1 MSFITDIKS
10 SIAGYKIKRL
20 RKTERKK
27 SYIDWDKTSRVL
39 LLYSMNNLPEA
50 IASSIYS
57 ELYDILDNCFD
68 EKMNVRLVV
77 CVNKS
82 PVEQK
87 RFNITVF
94 DAKTCNFLTSEP
106 KKDVFDIIEE
116 EQSDLVINLSP
127 QISYPLEYLAEHS
140 DAKLKISVLKT
151 GKGAKYDMYFSSES
165 ESVKEVF
172 ESIKYY
178 LQKIK
183 AE

>member
-20 RKTERKK
+20 RKTERKR
-27 SYIDWDKTSRVL
+27 SYIDWTKTSRVL
-39 LLYSMNNLPEA
+39 LLYSMSNKSEAEASNL
-50 IASSIYS
+50 YS
-57 ELYDILDNCFD
+57 ELYEILDNCFD
-68 EKMNVRLVV
+68 EKMNVRLMV
-77 CVNKS
+77 CSHKS
-82 PVEQK
+82 PIEQK

-94 DAKTCNFLTSEP
+94 DAKTCNIFTSEP
-106 KKDVFDIIEE
+106 QKDIFSIAEE

-127 QISYPLEYLAEHS
+127 QLSFPLEYLAEYS

-165 ESVKEVF
+165 ESVKEIF

>member
-1 MSFITDIKS
+1 MSFITNIKN
-10 SIAGYKIKRL
+10 SIAGYKIKRI
-20 RKTERKK
+20 RKTQRKR
-27 SYIDWDKTSRVL
+27 SYVDWGKTHRVL
-39 LLYSMNNLPEA
+39 LLYSMTNVPEA
-50 IASSIYS
+50 VASRIYS
-57 ELYDILDNCFD
+57 ELYEILDGCFD
-68 EKMNVRLVV
+68 EKMNVRLIV

-94 DAKTCNFLTSEP
+94 DAKTCNLFTSEP
-106 KKDVFDIIEE
+106 EKDIFDIAEE
-116 EQSDLVINLSP
+116 EESDVVINLSP
-127 QISYPLEYLAEHS
+127 ELSLPLEYLAEYS

-151 GKGAKYDMYFSSES
+151 GKGAKYDMYFSPDSD
-165 ESVKEVF
+165 SVKEVF

>member
-10 SIAGYKIKRL
+10 SISGYKIKRL

-39 LLYSMNNLPEA
+39 LLYSMNNLPEST
-50 IASSIYS
+50 ASSIYS

-127 QISYPLEYLAEHS
+127 QISYPLEYLAEYS

-165 ESVKEVF
+165 ESVKKIF

>member
-1 MSFITDIKS
+1 MSFITNIKN
-10 SIAGYKIKRL
+10 SIAGYKIKRI
-20 RKTERKK
+20 RKTQRKR
-27 SYIDWDKTSRVL
+27 SYVDWDKTRRVL
-39 LLYSMNNLPEA
+39 LLYSLINTPEA
-50 IASSIYS
+50 VASRIYS
-57 ELYDILDNCFD
+57 ELYEILDGCFD
-68 EKMNVRLVV
+68 EKMNVRLMV
-77 CVNKS
+77 CAHKS
-82 PVEQK
+82 PMEQK

-94 DAKTCNFLTSEP
+94 DAKTCNFFTSEP
-106 KKDVFDIIEE
+106 EKDIFDIAEE
-116 EQSDLVINLSP
+116 EESDVVINLSP
-127 QISYPLEYLAEHS
+127 QLSLPLEYLAEHS

>member
-1 MSFITDIKS
+1 M
-10 SIAGYKIKRL
+10 
-20 RKTERKK
+20 
-27 SYIDWDKTSRVL
+27 
-39 LLYSMNNLPEA
+39 
-50 IASSIYS
+50 
-57 ELYDILDNCFD
+57 
-68 EKMNVRLVV
+68 V
-77 CVNKS
+77 CVHKS
-82 PVEQK
+82 PMEQK

-94 DAKTCNFLTSEP
+94 DAKTCNFFTSEP
-106 KKDVFDIIEE
+106 EKDIFDIAEE
-116 EQSDLVINLSP
+116 EESDVVINLSP
-127 QISYPLEYLAEHS
+127 QLSLPLEYLAENS

>member
-10 SIAGYKIKRL
+10 NIAAYKIKRL

-50 IASSIYS
+50 TASSIYS
-57 ELYDILDNCFD
+57 ELYDVLDNCFD
-68 EKMNVRLVV
+68 EKMNVRLMV
-77 CVNKS
+77 CVNKT

-106 KKDVFDIIEE
+106 SKDVFDIIEE

-127 QISYPLEYLAEHS
+127 QISYPLEYLAEYS

-151 GKGAKYDMYFSSES
+151 GKGAKYDMYFSSVS

>member
-1 MSFITDIKS
+1 M
-10 SIAGYKIKRL
+10 
-20 RKTERKK
+20 
-27 SYIDWDKTSRVL
+27 
-39 LLYSMNNLPEA
+39 
-50 IASSIYS
+50 
-57 ELYDILDNCFD
+57 
-68 EKMNVRLVV
+68 V
-77 CVNKS
+77 CVNKT

-106 KKDVFDIIEE
+106 SKDVFDIIEE

-127 QISYPLEYLAEHS
+127 QTSYPLEYLAEYS
-140 DAKLKISVLKT
+140 NAKLKISVLKT

-165 ESVKEVF
+165 ESVKVVF

>member
-1 MSFITDIKS
+1 MSFITNIKN
-10 SIAGYKIKRL
+10 SIAGYKIKRI
-20 RKTERKK
+20 RKTERKR
-27 SYIDWDKTSRVL
+27 SYVDWGKTHRVL
-39 LLYSMNNLPEA
+39 LLYSMTNVPEA
-50 IASSIYS
+50 VASRIYS
-57 ELYDILDNCFD
+57 ELYEILDGCFD
-68 EKMNVRLVV
+68 EKMNVRLMV

-94 DAKTCNFLTSEP
+94 DAKTCNFFTSEP
-106 KKDVFDIIEE
+106 EKDIFDIAEE
-116 EQSDLVINLSP
+116 EESDVVINLSP
-127 QISYPLEYLAEHS
+127 ELSLPLEYLAEYS

-151 GKGAKYDMYFSSES
+151 GKGAKYDMYFSPDSD
-165 ESVKEVF
+165 SVKEVF

>member
-10 SIAGYKIKRL
+10 SIAAYKIKRL
-20 RKTERKK
+20 RKTERKR
-27 SYIDWDKTSRVL
+27 SYIDWTKTSRVL
-39 LLYSMNNLPEA
+39 LLYSMSNKSEA
-50 IASSIYS
+50 TASNIYS
-57 ELYDILDNCFD
+57 ELYEILDNCFD
-68 EKMNVRLVV
+68 EKMNVRLMV
-77 CVNKS
+77 CSYKS

-94 DAKTCNFLTSEP
+94 DAKTCNIFTSEP
-106 KKDVFDIIEE
+106 QKDIFSIAEE

-127 QISYPLEYLAEHS
+127 QLSFPLEYLAEYS

>member
-1 MSFITDIKS
+1 MNIIT
-10 SIAGYKIKRL
+10 SIREKFAQYKLKKL
-20 RKTERKK
+20 RKIERKRA
-27 SYIDWDKTSRVL
+27 YIDWNKIDRIL
-39 LLYSMNNLPEA
+39 LLYAINNASEAQSSM
-50 IASSIYS
+50 IYS
-57 ELYDILDNCFD
+57 ELYEILDNCFD
-68 EKMNVRLVV
+68 EKTNVRLVV
-77 CVNKS
+77 YVNKS
-82 PVEQK
+82 PIEQK

-94 DAKTCNFLTSEP
+94 DAKSCNALTYKP
-106 KKDVFDIIEE
+106 NLDILGIAEE
-116 EQSDLVINLSP
+116 EDSDVVINLSP
-127 QISYPLEYLAEHS
+127 TLSFPLEYLAENS

>member
-1 MSFITDIKS
+1 MSIITKIKEKL
-10 SIAGYKIKRL
+10 AQYKINKL
-20 RKTERKK
+20 RKTERKRA
-27 SYIDWDKTSRVL
+27 YVDWDKINRIL
-39 LLYSMNNLPEA
+39 LLYSINNAPEA
-50 IASSIYS
+50 QSRKIYS
-57 ELYDILDNCFD
+57 ELYEILDGCFD
-68 EKMNVRLVV
+68 EKMNVRLMV

-106 KKDVFDIIEE
+106 EKDIFDIAEE
-116 EQSDLVINLSP
+116 EESDVVINLSP
-127 QISYPLEYLAEHS
+127 QLSLPLEYLAEHS

>member
-57 ELYDILDNCFD
+57 ELYDILDNCFG

-127 QISYPLEYLAEHS
+127 QISYPLEYLAEYS

>member
-57 ELYDILDNCFD
+57 ELYDILDNCVD

-127 QISYPLEYLAEHS
+127 QISYPLEYLAEYS